1 MLEEEE
7 EEVEKYFS
15 CTKKFL
21 TGDIWHK
28 IVFHWD
34 FYVSWFFFFSSSTLA
49 AVGHLLINISMAWLT
64 MTVT

>member
-1 MLEEEE
+1 MLEEEEE

-21 TGDIWHK
+21 TRDIWHK

-34 FYVSWFFFFSSSTLA
+34 FYVSWFFFFS
-49 AVGHLLINISMAWLT
+49 LLPL
-64 MTVT
+64 